1 MKKLFLFF
9 VGVLCATAV
18 WAAPSKAK
26 NTMKMVAYF
35 PVPYVA
41 YDTVSATQT
50 LDVGVLN
57 TCALS
62 LGENTSNLGGSN
74 CSLYLHGAANGSDDR
89 KRGLL
94 NVSSGKL
101 NLNASGFGD
110 PLIKSATVLVGSGGQ
125 PDYGWL
131 DIGMPS
137 GKADTFDALYIS
149 SIAKDGNSLRAKKEA
164 KVNEFKMFDEINGN
178 FPACDKG
185 SGTVTWQEL
194 ELGANKANKQTY
206 KDIYLMCGDV
216 KLGEPEPYT
225 GCATCSAYDVGT
237 ADYER
242 CVLKNVT
249 SCCSYAESIY
259 TKLGKNSYEE
269 MKKTSCYDCSH
280 RVSSGTDVINENIS
294 LSVSDLQYITGDTFP
309 SSYANTEIDCMD
321 KGFPL
326 GNGKGWQSFTK
337 CSADGTCAGSD
348 SCVKRCKITACRP
361 QYIGGKINE
370 YWCHVNSVNLAC
382 LCSRNGW

>member
-101 NLNASGFGD
+101 NLNVSGFGD

-249 SCCSYAESIY
+249 SCCAYAAEIY
-259 TKLGKNSYEE
+259 GSNAYEK
-269 MKKTSCYDCSH
+269 MKGTSCYKCTNSVIGGQTKDPSDIEIYTNNLPIRSDDYGGTYYECPEYYGKPLCSNNTCPTGAKNCYVTCRITNCEPKDPMQPFSLNKCKLHAVKVDCSE
-280 RVSSGTDVINENIS
+280 T
-294 LSVSDLQYITGDTFP
+294 
-309 SSYANTEIDCMD
+309 
-321 KGFPL
+321 
-326 GNGKGWQSFTK
+326 
-337 CSADGTCAGSD
+337 
-348 SCVKRCKITACRP
+348 CVK
-361 QYIGGKINE
+361 
-370 YWCHVNSVNLAC
+370 
-382 LCSRNGW
+382 NGW

>member
-1 MKKLFLFF
+1 MKKLLSSIFILACCAAFAQAEELKFVTTLSHPVASFARLESVNSARPAEALFVNF
-9 VGVLCATAV
+9 CNTGVPSGTISAKGLVKMNELRLTEGSRVGSSSQLTYQITNENGLTIASRGSLRGAKLLAKTANPQDITV
-18 WAAPSKAK
+18 DAGVNVGADSTFAAADLNRLQIASH
-26 NTMKMVAYF
+26 TTI
-35 PVPYVA
+35 VP
-41 YDTVSATQT
+41 
-50 LDVGVLN
+50 
-57 TCALS
+57 
-62 LGENTSNLGGSN
+62 
-74 CSLYLHGAANGSDDR
+74 SDDYS
-89 KRGLL
+89 KGYTMVWD
-94 NVSSGKL
+94 NS
-101 NLNASGFGD
+101 
-110 PLIKSATVLVGSGGQ
+110 
-125 PDYGWL
+125 Y
-131 DIGMPS
+131 
-137 GKADTFDALYIS
+137 KADYKITASDIKEVGKTYDSYLLRYRSNKEDVSLIS
-149 SIAKDGNSLRAKKEA
+149 
-164 KVNEFKMFDEINGN
+164 
-178 FPACDKG
+178 
-185 SGTVTWQEL
+185 
-194 ELGANKANKQTY
+194 
-206 KDIYLMCGDV
+206 
-216 KLGEPEPYT
+216 
-225 GCATCSAYDVGT
+225 GCSACSAYELDST
-237 ADYER
+237 AYEN

-280 RVSSGTDVINENIS
+280 RVASGTDVINENIS
-294 LSVSDLQYITGDTFP
+294 LSVSDLQYITGDMIP